1 MLPGDRTDRA
11 PRGEP
16 VGDQHPL
23 LLAQVPPAPR
33 LLGLDRHCRIVQDLP
48 DGIHDRAAV
57 APPRARLA
65 VDPDHPARLSVTDP
79 LRYQPHVPPLLLGLH
94 TARRSSPSLPHRTL
108 QTGLMLRRPLE
119 SARPELAPL
128 RVGGCWSGC
137 CLIARRRACRGGRCG
152 DNRGRVFG
160 AGGHARLALLRSS
173 PWRKRQDSVPVS
185 MMCALWV
192 IRSTTAFASRASGNT
207 LVHSPNG
214 KFVVT
219 IRLPRSL
226 RSEMTWKTSS
236 AAPSGNARYP
246 SSSNRRTSI
255 RE

>member
-16 VGDQHPL
+16 VGDQQPL

-65 VDPDHPARLSVTDP
+65 ADPDHPARLSVTDP

-94 TARRSSPSLPHRTL
+94 TARRSSPSLPHSTL

-119 SARPELAPL
+119 SALLTATSRQRAPPTRMRSSGAIAARWWKAPRGRREPL
-128 RVGGCWSGC
+128 RHGGWSC
-137 CLIARRRACRGGRCG
+137 PRGNGQRT
-152 DNRGRVFG
+152 V
-160 AGGHARLALLRSS
+160 
-173 PWRKRQDSVPVS
+173 KPV
-185 MMCALWV
+185 
-192 IRSTTAFASRASGNT
+192 
-207 LVHSPNG
+207 
-214 KFVVT
+214 
-219 IRLPRSL
+219 
-226 RSEMTWKTSS
+226 
-236 AAPSGNARYP
+236 
-246 SSSNRRTSI
+246 
-255 RE
+255 

>member
-16 VGDQHPL
+16 VGDQQPL

-65 VDPDHPARLSVTDP
+65 VDPDHPARLSVP
-79 LRYQPHVPPLLLGLH
+79 APFPYPPHVPPLLLGLH

-119 SARPELAPL
+119 SATSQWGQFRASFSLPTCGPL
-128 RVGGCWSGC
+128 SSF
-137 CLIARRRACRGGRCG
+137 LARRGPLKGIRNAK
-152 DNRGRVFG
+152 NP
-160 AGGHARLALLRSS
+160 A
-173 PWRKRQDSVPVS
+173 
-185 MMCALWV
+185 
-192 IRSTTAFASRASGNT
+192 RSTCI
-207 LVHSPNG
+207 
-214 KFVVT
+214 K
-219 IRLPRSL
+219 
-226 RSEMTWKTSS
+226 
-236 AAPSGNARYP
+236 
-246 SSSNRRTSI
+246 RTCM
-255 RE
+255 